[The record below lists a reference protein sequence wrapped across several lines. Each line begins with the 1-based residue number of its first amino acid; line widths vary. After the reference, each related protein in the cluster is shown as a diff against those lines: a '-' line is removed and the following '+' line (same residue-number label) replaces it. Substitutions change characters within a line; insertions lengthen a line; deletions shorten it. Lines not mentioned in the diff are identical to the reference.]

1 MALNLSAVFLSL
13 FINIFLSFLLLTGLS
28 FSVKKKEEVKI
39 TLLESPS
46 FLSQSE
52 VKPQALPPISSPRET
67 PPLPSSSKVQE
78 KPPKEASKLQVK
90 KSTPESKPSEESL
103 LKERLSQLKAKE
115 NQISHQ
121 EKDEM
126 EFLQNKLASLKNRIK
141 EKGPLKE
148 GIQERPFTPTTTSSA
163 SPLSQDYLLLVKRKL
178 QTHFEV
184 PIYLKN
190 KKGLS
195 ALVEIEVSNSGE
207 ITKINFIQRSPEPA
221 FNRAIERCLSAVS
234 PLPVN
239 QKTSLKIEFR
249 AEGIF
254 KIN

>member
-52 VKPQALPPISSPRET
+52 VKPQALPPISSPREP

-90 KSTPESKPSEESL
+90 KSTPEFKPSEESL

-126 EFLQNKLASLKNRIK
+126 EFLQNKLASLKNRINEK
-141 EKGPLKE
+141 EPLKE
-148 GIQERPFTPTTTSSA
+148 GIQERTFTPTTSSA